1 MPGSIHDC
9 PISTLAGEV
18 VLCEELMEAM
28 TSQVLEGRSMVEIG
42 GQESKI

>member
-9 PISTLAGEV
+9 PILTLVGEV
-18 VLCEELMEAM
+18 ILCEELMEAM
-28 TSQVLEGRSMVEIG
+28 TSQILEGRSMVEIG

>member
-9 PISTLAGEV
+9 PIPTLVGEV
-18 VLCEELMEAM
+18 ILCEELMEAM
-28 TSQVLEGRSMVEIG
+28 TLQILEGRSMVEIG